1 MGCSPFIITKF
12 LLLMI
17 MCSTSFITIFA
28 FNSSSTLNTTHT
40 SYLRSLCN
48 STPYP
53 ESCFNTHKLLISIN
67 ISPNILNILLQSLQS
82 ALSGTGHLTT
92 LFSSASG
99 SNLVEKQKGIL
110 QDCKDLHQITI
121 SSLKKSVSRINSGS
135 TNYKNLADAKAF
147 LSAALTNKAT
157 CLEGLDSSTGSLK
170 STLINTLSST
180 YEHVS
185 NSLSMLSKYPVEK
198 QSTLLKTQGNGNK
211 KQSALLRK
219 QGNGNK
225 KQSALLRKQGN
236 GNRRRRLLWAGAPR
250 WLSLKDRRILQ
261 RDDDYDQNDD
271 LTFTVATDGSGDF
284 ATISEAIDFA
294 SNNSDDRI
302 FIYIKEGVYQENI
315 EIPSW
320 KPNIVLL
327 GDGSDVT
334 VITGN
339 RSVADGWTT
348 FRSATVAV
356 SGEGFLARDITF
368 ENTAGPKKHQAVALR
383 INADL
388 AAIYRCAIIG
398 YQDTLYAHSFR
409 QFYRE
414 CDIYGTIDYIFG
426 NAAVVFQGCNIVSR
440 LPMPGQFTVIT
451 AQSRDSP
458 EEYTGISIQNC
469 SILAAE
475 DLFSNSSTVSSYLG
489 RPWRTYSRTVYLES
503 YIDSFINPQGW
514 KEWSG
519 NQSLDTLYYGEYDN
533 SGPASGTDNRV
544 TWSGYHIMDYYDAVN
559 FTVSEFI
566 TGEEWLD
573 STSFPYDNGV

>member
-1 MGCSPFIITKF
+1 
-12 LLLMI
+12 
-17 MCSTSFITIFA
+17 MCSTSFTTSSA
-28 FNSSSTLNTTHT
+28 FNSSSSTSTLNTTYI
-40 SYLRSLCN
+40 SSLCN

-53 ESCFNTHKLLISIN
+53 ESCFNTHKLSISIN

-92 LFSSASG
+92 LFTSASG

-135 TNYKNLADAKAF
+135 TNSKNLDDAKAF

-157 CLEGLDSSTGSLK
+157 CLEGLDFSTGSLK
-170 STLINTLSST
+170 YTLINTLSST

-185 NSLSMLSKYPVEK
+185 NSLSMFSKYPVKKQSTLSKEYGNENEK
-198 QSTLLKTQGNGNK
+198 QSTLFK
-211 KQSALLRK
+211 K

-225 KQSALLRKQGN
+225 KQSTLFKKPGN
-236 GNRRRRLLWAGAPR
+236 GNRRRRLLWASAPM
-250 WLSLKDRRILQ
+250 WLSWKDRRILQ
-261 RDDDYDQNDD
+261 SDDDYDQNDD
-271 LTFTVATDGSGDF
+271 LTFTVASDGSGNF
-284 ATISEAIDFA
+284 TSISEAIDFA
-294 SNNSDDRI
+294 PNNSDDRI
-302 FIYIKEGVYQENI
+302 FIYIKEGVYQENV

-334 VITGN
+334 VIT
-339 RSVADGWTT
+339 AI
-348 FRSATVAV
+348 

-368 ENTAGPKKHQAVALR
+368 ENTAGPEKHQAVALR

-388 AAIYRCAIIG
+388 AAVYRCTITG

-426 NAAVVFQGCNIVSR
+426 NAAVVLQGCNIVSR

-458 EEYTGISIQNC
+458 EESTGISIQNC
-469 SILAAE
+469 SILATE
-475 DLFSNSSTVSSYLG
+475 DLYSNSSTIDSYLG
-489 RPWRTYSRTVYLES
+489 RPWRNYSRTVYLES

-544 TWSGYHIMDYYDAVN
+544 TWSGYHIMDYYDAAN

>member
-1 MGCSPFIITKF
+1 MGSSFITTKF
-12 LLLMI
+12 LLLI
-17 MCSTSFITIFA
+17 LICSTSFITTSSSL
-28 FNSSSTLNTTHT
+28 NSSSTLNTTHI
-40 SYLRSLCN
+40 SSLKSLCN

-53 ESCFNTHKLLISIN
+53 KSCFNTHKLSISIN
-67 ISPNILNILLQSLQS
+67 ISPNILNILLQSLQT
-82 ALSGTGHLTT
+82 ALSETGHLTT
-92 LFSSASG
+92 LFSSAG
-99 SNLVEKQKGIL
+99 PSNLVEKQKGIV

-121 SSLKKSVSRINSGS
+121 SSLKKSVSRINTASANS
-135 TNYKNLADAKAF
+135 KHLDDAKTF

-157 CLEGLDSSTGSLK
+157 CLEGLDSSSGSLK

-185 NSLSMLSKYPVEK
+185 NSLSMLSKYSAKK
-198 QSTLLKTQGNGNK
+198 QSTLFSKQGKKQGTLFKKQGK
-211 KQSALLRK
+211 KQSTLFK
-219 QGNGNK
+219 
-225 KQSALLRKQGN
+225 KQGN
-236 GNRRRRLLWAGAPR
+236 GNRHRRLLSSSEPM
-250 WLSLKDRRILQ
+250 WLSRKDRRILQ
-261 RDDDYDQNDD
+261 SDEDYDQNDD
-271 LTFTVATDGSGDF
+271 LTYTVTADGSGNF
-284 ATISEAIDFA
+284 KTISEAIDFA
-294 SNNSDDRI
+294 PNNSYDRI
-302 FIYIKEGVYQENI
+302 FVYIKEGIYQENV

-339 RSVADGWTT
+339 RSVVDGWTT

-368 ENTAGPKKHQAVALR
+368 ENTAGPEKHQAVALR

-388 AAIYRCAIIG
+388 AAVYRCTITG

-414 CDIYGTIDYIFG
+414 CDIYGTVDYIFG

-458 EEYTGISIQNC
+458 DEYTGISIQNC
-469 SILAAE
+469 SILATE
-475 DLFSNSSTVSSYLG
+475 DLYNNSSTINSYLG
-489 RPWRTYSRTVYLES
+489 RPWRDYSRTVYLES
-503 YIDSFINPQGW
+503 YIDGFINPEGW
-514 KEWSG
+514 KEWSE
-519 NQSLDTLYYGEYDN
+519 NQSLDTLYYGEYEN
-533 SGPASGTDNRV
+533 SGPASGVDNRV
-544 TWSGYHIMDYYDAVN
+544 TWSGYHIMDYYDAAN